1 MLGLEADHYGDTVI
15 LASYLAPRSVSV
27 QVDLFTKK
35 TIWCM
40 DRPVGLPESLEY
52 RSEHI
57 PFTCLLA
64 SLCCY
69 TKE

>member
-15 LASYLAPRSVSV
+15 LTSYLAPRLVSV

-40 DRPVGLPESLEY
+40 DRPVGLPEAWSISQNISPL
-52 RSEHI
+52 HV
-57 PFTCLLA
+57 C
-64 SLCCY
+64 
-69 TKE
+69 